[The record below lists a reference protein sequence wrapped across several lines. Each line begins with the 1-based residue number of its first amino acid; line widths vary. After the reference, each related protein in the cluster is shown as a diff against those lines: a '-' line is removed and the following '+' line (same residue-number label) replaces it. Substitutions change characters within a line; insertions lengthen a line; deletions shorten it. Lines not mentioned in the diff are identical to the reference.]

1 MDTASFGGIRARG
14 GRDARHRG
22 RVVNLVI
29 GVALAIASFALLT
42 SVPWRQAATH
52 LEARAW
58 PSAEA
63 AIVSVTLFEDRLPR
77 GEGFVTEL
85 VLSAVYEFEAAGEL
99 RAGHAASLSDR
110 GEPGDRRLRRL
121 YHRLVF
127 ASVTGRT
134 VPAYYDPENPD
145 QAYLETSFAWR
156 PTLLKG
162 LLGLVGMIAGL
173 LLMATPLRLLGPPA
187 PLL

>member
-1 MDTASFGGIRARG
+1 MDTASFGAIRARG
-14 GRDARHRG
+14 GRNARHRG
-22 RVVNLVI
+22 RALNVLI
-29 GVALAIASFALLT
+29 GMALALVSFALLA

-52 LEARAW
+52 MEARAW

-63 AIVSVTLFEDRLPR
+63 TIVSATLFEDRLPR
-77 GEGFVTEL
+77 GEGFVSEL
-85 VLSAVYEFEAAGEL
+85 VLSVAYEFEVDGEQ
-99 RAGHAASLSDR
+99 RTGHAVSLSDR
-110 GEPGDRRLRRL
+110 AEPGDRRLRRL

-127 ASVTGRT
+127 ARVTGRT
-134 VPAYYDPENPD
+134 VPAHYDPDNPD
-145 QAYLETSFAWR
+145 RAYLETSFAWR

-173 LLMATPLRLLGPPA
+173 LLMATPLRLLGQAA